1 MNVVMP
7 SGPQLL
13 HLLLA
18 SEASEHSVRQTCDRC
33 LDSYICVPFTVMT
46 QTIVSIL
53 FILSNL
59 LRFRE
64 SEKMSA
70 GINV

>member
-1 MNVVMP
+1 
-7 SGPQLL
+7 
-13 HLLLA
+13 
-18 SEASEHSVRQTCDRC
+18 
-33 LDSYICVPFTVMT
+33 MT

>member
-1 MNVVMP
+1 MKPRGEVRVIVVVP
-7 SGPQLL
+7 TGPRLL

-18 SEASEHSVRQTCDRC
+18 SEASEHLVRQTCDRC
-33 LDSYICVPFTVMT
+33 LDSYIYVCVF
-46 QTIVSIL
+46 Q
-53 FILSNL
+53 
-59 LRFRE
+59 RRG